1 MDMELNL
8 LGIWKLIKQR
18 MWLIAGITAGAVLI
32 AGLTSY
38 FVLKPQY
45 EAKSTILVQNQKSND
60 QMVYNDLMA
69 NQQLVKTYSD
79 IIKSKR
85 IAEDVKKRLS
95 LTMSDDDLLKKVQV
109 ETANQSLVTTVTV
122 TDQDPKTAVAIANGV
137 ADAFNDNINKIMKVD
152 NVSILDK
159 AKLEDSSK
167 QVSPRPMLNMAI
179 AFVLGL
185 MLSIGIVFLIEFMDN
200 TVKSEEEIQ
209 ELLDLPVLGV
219 IAVIGEED
227 KKKSKARNKSV
238 ANRGATNEL

>member
-1 MDMELNL
+1 
-8 LGIWKLIKQR
+8 
-18 MWLIAGITAGAVLI
+18 
-32 AGLTSY
+32 
-38 FVLKPQY
+38 
-45 EAKSTILVQNQKSND
+45 SND